1 MRRWLPRGNTL
12 PDEHWT
18 RRHRGIV
25 ALLWAHAAVIPVY
38 GLLRDVSPLHIAVES
53 LVLPIAAGFAS
64 WPRLSRRQRTLAA
77 SSGLLTASAILVHF
91 SGGLIEMHFH
101 FFVMVAVVSLYQDWM
116 PFLAAVAYVFVHH
129 AVLGSV
135 DPESVFNHPAAV
147 NHPWRWAGIHALF
160 IAGISLACLVTWRLN
175 EEMMD
180 RRRDAEERLR
190 EETQI
195 VETLNHIGRTL
206 TAELD
211 LHAVLQRVTDAATD
225 VTSAQFGAFFYNEVD
240 EAGEAYQLYTL
251 SGVSVEAF
259 DGFPMPRATSV
270 FAPTFKGEGVVRYD
284 DVTREP
290 MFGQSAPHFG
300 MPPGHLPVRSY
311 LAVPVIA
318 RDGDVYGG
326 LFFGHPEAGRF
337 DRMDERMVVG
347 IASHAT
353 IAIENARLYDSQ
365 RTALA
370 TAEIAR
376 RRVEILAKAGQV
388 LASSIEVE
396 HTLADL
402 TRLVATDVADSCAVY
417 LLDGDQ
423 QLEPVAAHADYPAA
437 HGEFGRDSIDVDHPV
452 HPVAEVV
459 RSGTPQYLQE
469 IPSELIDGSIDD
481 ASDRAFVH
489 QHRPTSAIIVPMRG
503 RAKRDVIGALA
514 LGTVEQSGRRLTQA
528 DFDLAEE
535 LARRAA
541 VAVEHA
547 RLYRAQR
554 DVAETLQH
562 SLLPEELPVIPGMQ
576 AAARYMPGGPDVEV
590 GGDWYDMV
598 TFADGAL
605 GIVMGDVV
613 GRGVPAASLMGQL
626 RNALR
631 AYALEDKDPCVVLQR
646 LNAFM
651 NDLGPSQSMAT
662 LLYGVFDLDS
672 SSLTLSNAGHPP
684 PLIVDDKREACFV
697 EGGLGPPLG
706 AVVSPTFTNVTV
718 QLPPGSTLFT
728 YTDGLVEDRSTPLS
742 VGLSLMEALVA
753 SGPKDLEDLCDYVM
767 ASALAGRSGGDD
779 AALLALRVLPV
790 QAEVHLTLP
799 RRPDVIRAL
808 RTTLR
813 RQLRSVGATKQE
825 EFEILVATGE
835 ACANAIQHAGPAS
848 STFDF
853 EASVG
858 DEVRIVVRDHGR
870 WREGRPADGGRG
882 LSIMDQFMDEVEVN
896 HADGGTEVLLRR
908 VLEGVQPGGDE

>member
-1 MRRWLPRGNTL
+1 
-12 PDEHWT
+12 
-18 RRHRGIV
+18 V
-25 ALLWAHAAVIPVY
+25 
-38 GLLRDVSPLHIAVES
+38 
-53 LVLPIAAGFAS
+53 
-64 WPRLSRRQRTLAA
+64 
-77 SSGLLTASAILVHF
+77 
-91 SGGLIEMHFH
+91 
-101 FFVMVAVVSLYQDWM
+101 
-116 PFLAAVAYVFVHH
+116 
-129 AVLGSV
+129 
-135 DPESVFNHPAAV
+135 
-147 NHPWRWAGIHALF
+147 
-160 IAGISLACLVTWRLN
+160 
-175 EEMMD
+175 
-180 RRRDAEERLR
+180 
-190 EETQI
+190 
-195 VETLNHIGRTL
+195 VETLNNIGRAL
-206 TAELD
+206 NAELD
-211 LHAVLQRVTDAATD
+211 LHAVLQRVTDTATD
-225 VTSAQFGAFFYNEVD
+225 VTSAQFGAFFYNEVN
-240 EAGEAYQLYTL
+240 ESGESYQLFTL
-251 SGVSVEAF
+251 SGVPAEAF
-259 DGFPMPRATSV
+259 AGFPMPRATAV
-270 FAPTFKGEGVVRYD
+270 FAPTFNGEGVVRFA

-290 MFGQSAPHFG
+290 TFGHSGPYFG

-326 LFFGHPEAGRF
+326 LFFGHPEVGKF
-337 DRMDERMVVG
+337 DETDERMVAG

-353 IAIENARLYDSQ
+353 IAIENAQLYESQ

-370 TAEIAR
+370 TAEVAR
-376 RRVEILAKAGQV
+376 RRVEILARAGQA
-388 LASSIEVE
+388 LAASIEVE
-396 HTLADL
+396 YTLADL
-402 TRLVATDVADSCAVY
+402 TRIVTPNIADSCAVY
-417 LLDGDQ
+417 LLNSDGR
-423 QLEPVAAHADYPAA
+423 LEPVAAHADYRAA
-437 HGEFGRDSIDVDHPV
+437 RGEFGTDSIDVDHPV
-452 HPVAEVV
+452 HPVAAVV
-459 RSGTPQYLQE
+459 RTGTPQYLE
-469 IPSELIDGSIDD
+469 DIPDALIDESIDD
-481 ASDRAFVH
+481 ADDRAFVH
-489 QHRPTSAIIVPMRG
+489 DHHPTSAIIVPMRG

-562 SLLPEELPVIPGMQ
+562 SLLPDQLPVIPGLQ
-576 AAARYMPGGPDVEV
+576 AAARYLPGGPDVEV

-598 TFADGAL
+598 SFADGML
-605 GIVMGDVV
+605 GVVMGDVV

-651 NDLGPSQSMAT
+651 NDLGPNQSMAT
-662 LLYGVFDLDS
+662 LLYAVFDLDS
-672 SSLTLSNAGHPP
+672 STLTVANAGHPP

-706 AVVSPTFTNVTV
+706 AVGSPTYTNVMV

-728 YTDGLVEDRSTPLS
+728 YTDGLVEDRSTPLG

-753 SGPKDLEDLCDYVM
+753 SGPKDLESLCDYVM

-790 QAEVHLTLP
+790 QAEVRLTLP

-813 RQLRSVGATKQE
+813 RQLRSVGASKQE

-882 LSIMDQFMDEVEVN
+882 LSIMDQFMDQVEV
-896 HADGGTEVLLRR
+896 HRADGGTEVLLRR
-908 VLEGVQPGGDE
+908 VLERVEPGGDS